1 MCFEFCVVN
10 ESCDEQ
16 LPSTKLTWQWKNSI
30 FNRRYIFKRLFFH
43 CQPESHPKEVY
54 PGAKQLHSNV
64 PGFVRLCRRDFQ
76 QAKRTKKRNNNE
88 KLLGNGFLLATTFVL
103 FGRVAFL
110 LGRSFHHV
118 GFNCKASSL
127 SRGNKH
133 IREIL
138 NWFILLPIFGR
149 FAKIFICKI
158 TY

>member
-1 MCFEFCVVN
+1 MRMEKHPFLIGDTSSNGCFSIVIRSFSRRKKNPRAN
-10 ESCDEQ
+10 E
-16 LPSTKLTWQWKNSI
+16 PQWSPPPDKI
-30 FNRRYIFKRLFFH
+30 
-43 CQPESHPKEVY
+43 
-54 PGAKQLHSNV
+54 GT
-64 PGFVRLCRRDFQ
+64 RLCRRDFQ
-76 QAKRTKKRNNNE
+76 QAKRTRKRNNNE

-149 FAKIFICKI
+149 FAKISI
-158 TY
+158 